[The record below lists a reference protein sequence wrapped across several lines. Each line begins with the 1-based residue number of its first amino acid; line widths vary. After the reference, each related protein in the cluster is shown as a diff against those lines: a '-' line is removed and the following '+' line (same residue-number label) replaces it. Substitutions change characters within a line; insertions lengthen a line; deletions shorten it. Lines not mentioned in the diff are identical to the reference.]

1 MTEKE
6 RISRRFKQIHNDPWY
21 TYKTIHLEEQKFEEV
36 VSDQIKQ
43 RNLHLED
50 EEEDRKE
57 AELKQTP
64 E

>member
-50 EEEDRKE
+50 EEEDRK
-57 AELKQTP
+57 
-64 E
+64 